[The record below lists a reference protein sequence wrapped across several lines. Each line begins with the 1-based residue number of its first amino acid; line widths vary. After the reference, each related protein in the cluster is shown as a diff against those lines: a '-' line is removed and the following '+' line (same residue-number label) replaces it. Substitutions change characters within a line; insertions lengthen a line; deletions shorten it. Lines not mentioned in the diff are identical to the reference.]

1 MKKLLLMA
9 ALAVFS
15 LMARGQS
22 TSTPAPSSSASTP
35 SKSKFHKFKV
45 DLTVGYAIPPSNSN
59 SAGDNVKAGATFV
72 FEPHYRIADAVA
84 IGLRIEGA
92 ALAYG
97 NTSGSGTGSSGSA
110 NVSAI
115 YSYCPSLDFY
125 LMNGGF
131 RPFIGGGAGIY
142 NQGSVSV
149 SGSSSGTSNSGYV
162 SLGSKF
168 GFFPRAGF
176 EIGHLRLSAEYNVLG
191 NDANGNSSS
200 YAAFNIGFFFGGGR
214 K

>member
-1 MKKLLLMA
+1 MKKLFLLIAIVGCAVMA
-9 ALAVFS
+9 NA
-15 LMARGQS
+15 QTS
-22 TSTPAPSSSASTP
+22 TSSTSSSS
-35 SKSKFHKFKV
+35 SSYKFHKFKV
-45 DLTVGYAIPPSNSN
+45 DITFGYAIPPSNSN
-59 SAGDNVKAGATFV
+59 SANANIKAGATFV
-72 FEPHYRIADAVA
+72 LEPHYRLTDAIA
-84 IGLRIEGA
+84 IGLRIQGA

-97 NTSGSGTGSSGSA
+97 NTSGSGENSSGSA

-131 RPFIGGGAGIY
+131 RPFIGGGAGLY
-142 NQGSVSV
+142 YQGSISV
-149 SGSSSGTSNSGYV
+149 SGSDQGTSNTGYV

-176 EIGHLRLSAEYNVLG
+176 EAGHFRISAEYNVLG
-191 NDANGNSSS
+191 SDANGNKSS

-214 K
+214 R